1 MTTTTMMMMIVAC
14 VGVVNFAFV
23 YYCRRRRRRCC
34 CLVLH
39 SGLSGGVGV
48 SPMSKSANQYK
59 HHNLYSF
66 VSQFFFV
73 FFFGEKKV
81 SPSVLT

>member
-23 YYCRRRRRRCC
+23 YYCRRRRRCC

-73 FFFGEKKV
+73 FFLRKKKFHLQ
-81 SPSVLT
+81 S